1 MLTTLTKDA
10 FHTNNSIQVI
20 QNGFFHITR
29 QALQNMQALPPRWNP
44 PWRGEG
50 AYLTK
55 RLQPV
60 YQQEQ
65 LFGAMLLRFSRTNK
79 SY

>member
-29 QALQNMQALPPRWNP
+29 QALQNMQALPPR
-44 PWRGEG
+44 
-50 AYLTK
+50 
-55 RLQPV
+55 
-60 YQQEQ
+60 
-65 LFGAMLLRFSRTNK
+65 
-79 SY
+79 